1 VGVSVESVIQILKK
15 TVKPI
20 AERLGPERD
29 DVSWRSHGWRGVR
42 ACTLYEEIGAT
53 SLWRRKKVS
62 TGEKVVGG
70 GVGKP
75 GDGEVRW
82 TSWACGG

>member
-1 VGVSVESVIQILKK
+1 METGEDCFL
-15 TVKPI
+15 
-20 AERLGPERD
+20 AR
-29 DVSWRSHGWRGVR
+29 
-42 ACTLYEEIGAT
+42 CTLYEEIGAT

-75 GDGEVRW
+75 GDGKVRW
-82 TSWACGG
+82 TFWACGD